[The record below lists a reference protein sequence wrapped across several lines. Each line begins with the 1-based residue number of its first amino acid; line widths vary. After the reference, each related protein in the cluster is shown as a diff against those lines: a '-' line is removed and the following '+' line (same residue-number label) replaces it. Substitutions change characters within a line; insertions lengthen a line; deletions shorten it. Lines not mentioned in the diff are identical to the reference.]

1 MPKPSRGA
9 DPSDLLDAAVAAL
22 GGAPREGQQKMVAAV
37 TQAVRSGRHLL
48 VQAGTGTGKS
58 LGYLVPLAAHA
69 AETGTPGVVS
79 TATLALQAQVVD
91 RDLPRLSQALRPLLG
106 RELTW
111 QTVKGRAH
119 YVCRQKLLGGFP
131 EDEPEALPG
140 MELVGGAERATD
152 RRPAASSSG
161 PSSQLG
167 REVAR
172 LHRWAQDTETG
183 DRDELVPGVSERAW
197 RQVSVSSRE
206 CLGATRCPVAE
217 ECHVELARA
226 RAKEVDVVVTNHALL
241 AIDAVEDVQLLPEHD
256 VVVIDEAHELVDRV
270 TSVATGSL
278 SAAAV
283 AQAATTARRQGGLDP
298 TSAERLRVASD
309 DLGAVLEDAPVGRYP
324 RGLPDPV
331 RLAVAGVRDA
341 AREALSGL
349 KGEAGGSGQGSKDD
363 DGEAAAG
370 KQVARAAL
378 SEVFD
383 VAERLVEVG
392 PAGDASG
399 EVSADVAWLEA
410 PGAWRRDEEPR
421 PRVLHVAPL
430 SVAMTLRDHLF
441 GSSTVVLT
449 SATLTPGGS
458 FDAAAGALGLQ
469 GAGAPQ
475 WTALDVGS
483 PFDHAKQG
491 ILYVAKHLPQPGR
504 EGPAPEVLEEV
515 EQLVIAAGGRA
526 LGLFSSRRAAEAA
539 AEALG
544 DRLGQHGISVLCQ
557 GDDTVPNLVRE
568 FAAEPR
574 TCLFGTLTLWQGVDV
589 PGPSCQLVILDRIPF
604 PRPDDP
610 LASARAEAA
619 DRAGGNGFMAVS
631 ATHAALLLAQGAGRL
646 LRSTSDRGVVA
657 LLDPRLATKRY
668 GSFLRASLPPLWP
681 TTDKDVV
688 LGALRRLD
696 VAASDQEAAA
706 ARPA

>member
-37 TQAVRSGRHLL
+37 SQAVRSGRHLL

-91 RDLPRLSQALRPLLG
+91 RDLPRLSQALRPMLG

-119 YVCRQKLLGGFP
+119 YVCRQKLVGGFP

-152 RRPAASSSG
+152 RRAAA
-161 PSSQLG
+161 PTATSQLG

-172 LHRWAQDTETG
+172 LHRWAQDTENG

-206 CLGATRCPVAE
+206 CLGATRCPMAE

-309 DLGAVLEDAPVGRYP
+309 DLGAVLEEAPVGRYP
-324 RGLPDPV
+324 RGLPEGV

-349 KGEAGGSGQGSKDD
+349 KGEAGSSGQTGKDD
-363 DGEAAAG
+363 DGDAAAG

-383 VAERLVEVG
+383 VAERLVEVSPGADG
-392 PAGDASG
+392 PG
-399 EVSADVAWLEA
+399 EDVAWLEA

-430 SVAMTLRDHLF
+430 SVAMTLREHLF
-441 GSSTVVLT
+441 GGSTVVLT

-483 PFDHAKQG
+483 PFDHARQG

-515 EQLVIAAGGRA
+515 EQLVVAAGGRA

-544 DRLGQHGISVLCQ
+544 DRLAQHGISVLCQ

-568 FAAEPR
+568 FAEDPR

-589 PGPSCQLVILDRIPF
+589 PGPSCQLVVLDRIPF

-681 TTDKDVV
+681 TTDKEVV

-696 VAASDQEAAA
+696 VAASDQEAVA